1 MVDGSIVAFLLLAAM
16 FIFLNRRKIE
26 VQFPI
31 FLLKDKRLGQGVFSA
46 SKKWARIIKPLSDVG
61 IVLAFLGMA
70 YTFFFLFKGALDL
83 FTKKQATAQ
92 VALLVPGIQVPGSSI
107 FLPFWYGI
115 ISLAILAIVHE
126 MSHAIVA
133 SAHGMKPKAVA
144 LVLFLFIPGAG
155 VELDEKRMYKRPLR
169 ERLRVYS
176 AGSFANVLAAVVF
189 LVLAFPLAQVASGFV
204 HPGDGLK
211 VVDVEK
217 NTPAYGVLNQGDM
230 ITAID
235 GKAVSNLTEFR
246 EVTTSLVPGQKIGI
260 LLGNG
265 TLINLTTIPAADNQT
280 RGRIGIKTT
289 PDIKVDPLGGPL
301 VWLLGLFQWAF
312 MLNLGVGAMN
322 LLPVPFLDGG
332 RIFADTVEKY
342 QPKRPWIAT
351 SVFALSVLLLLLNL
365 LVPIV
370 RNLAI

>member
-1 MVDGSIVAFLLLAAM
+1 MVETSIIVFLAAAAA
-16 FIFLNRRKIE
+16 FIYLNRRKIE
-26 VQFPI
+26 VQFPL

-46 SKKWARIIKPLSDVG
+46 SRKWARVVKPLSDVG

-92 VALLVPGIQVPGSSI
+92 VALLVPGVQVPGSSI

-133 SAHGMKPKAVA
+133 SAHGMKPKSVA

-155 VELDEKRMYKRPLR
+155 VELDEKRMYLRPLR

-176 AGSFANVLAAVVF
+176 AGSFANVLAAIVF
-189 LVLAFPLAQVASGFV
+189 LVLAFPLAQAASGFV
-204 HPGDGLK
+204 HPGEGIK

-217 NTPAYGVLNQGDM
+217 GTPAYGVLNAGDM
-230 ITAID
+230 IIAID
-235 GKAVSNLTEFR
+235 GKAVSNLTEFK

-265 TLINLTTIPAADNQT
+265 TLIDLTTISAAENKT

-289 PDIKVDPLGGPL
+289 PDVKVDPAGGPL
-301 VWLLGLFQWAF
+301 VWLIGLFQWAF

-342 QPKRPWIAT
+342 QPKRPWIAH

-365 LVPIV
+365 LVPMV
-370 RNLAI
+370 RGI